1 MSKFPHNHGI
11 STRHLTMNAVFI
23 ALHVVLD
30 MASVYIGNE
39 IKLSFAAF
47 PLLCAAMLF
56 GTVDGVYVAALGE
69 FLYQLL
75 MYGLGPTTLMWMVPP
90 VVHALIV
97 GLYCRR
103 HDQNLTLRQAGF
115 IVLVSGLA
123 AALITTVVIH
133 FDAIIWGYDSGLTA
147 VIIVF
152 RFVNALIMCAIY
164 TLIVPRVVQLL
175 RRVYNPKA
183 A

>member
-1 MSKFPHNHGI
+1 MSNSTGKHGI
-11 STRHLTMNAVFI
+11 STRRLTMNAVFI

-30 MASVYIGNE
+30 MSSVYIGNE
-39 IKLSFAAF
+39 IKLSFASF

-56 GTVDGVYVAALGE
+56 GTADGVYVAALGE

-90 VVHALIV
+90 ILHALIV
-97 GLYCRR
+97 GLYSRR
-103 HDQNLTLRQAGF
+103 HEQNLNLRQTAF

-123 AALITTVVIH
+123 AALVTTIVIYA
-133 FDAIIWGYDSGLTA
+133 DAKIWGYNSGLTA

-152 RFVNALIMCAIY
+152 RFVNTLIMCAIY

-175 RRVYNPKA
+175 RRIYKPKTA
-183 A
+183 